1 MSDDPTDNIVYLT
14 EPPTTPE
21 MALTDAIGR
30 GLSDVFILGY
40 TPQGALY
47 IRSSADVT
55 RREALWLLENAKL
68 TVLGV
73 PVSFEDDDDE
83 Q

>member
-1 MSDDPTDNIVYLT
+1 VSDTTGDNIVYLT

-21 MALTDAIGR
+21 VALTDAIGR

-40 TPQGALY
+40 TPQGTLY

-55 RREALWLLENAKL
+55 RKEALWLLENAKL
-68 TVLGV
+68 AVMGV
-73 PVSFEDDDDE
+73 PIDYGDEDDE
-83 Q
+83 